1 MATERKRT
9 CLFLCR
15 RGPEDNPEDRK
26 FEARSGICC
35 LFAADDTPAALPD
48 FFARSCLSNKGE
60 SHLWPTHTSRL
71 KKYFRPKRRSADA
84 ETATAES
91 RRHRATE

>member
-48 FFARSCLSNKGE
+48 FFARSCLSNKGG
-60 SHLWPTHTSRL
+60 SHPCSIHTSRL
-71 KKYFRPKRRSADA
+71 KKYFRPERRSAD
-84 ETATAES
+84 TATAES